1 MATPSFCKYRWPL
14 ICEKGHLVVHAS
26 RSWLRWVRAML
37 GGGGGQKRVGLVIDV
52 VTYDIY
58 GFDDWDV
65 DVGKE

>member
-1 MATPSFCKYRWPL
+1 MGT
-14 ICEKGHLVVHAS
+14 GD
-26 RSWLRWVRAML
+26 VR
-37 GGGGGQKRVGLVIDV
+37 GGQKRVGLVIDV